1 MGQSSTTPRIAVYPG
16 SFDPITNGHLDIL
29 KRSKSLFDKIIIA
42 VNDNPLKE
50 FLFTAKERVDLIRKV
65 LKGCPEEIE
74 VESFKGLLVHYAEKK
89 GAGFIIRGLRALSDF
104 EREFQMDLMNRKL
117 NSKIETVYLM
127 TNQRYSYLSSSI
139 IKEIIKLGGGTRDL
153 IPDLVREKLLEKL
166 KL

>member
-1 MGQSSTTPRIAVYPG
+1 MDQSSTKPRIAVYPG

-29 KRSKSLFDKIIIA
+29 KRSKYLFDKIIIA
-42 VNDNPLKE
+42 VNDNPSKE
-50 FLFTAKERVDLIRKV
+50 FLFTVKERVKLIRKV
-65 LKGCPEEIE
+65 LKDCPGIE
-74 VESFKGLLVHYAEKK
+74 VESFQGLLVHYAEKK

-104 EREFQMDLMNRKL
+104 EHEFQMDLMNRKL

-139 IKEIIKLGGGTRDL
+139 IKEITKLGGSTQDL

-166 KL
+166 KV